1 MRVFNAEGLTIQR
14 MEKAFE
20 FFASWAEEQE
30 ANKEDKKSFLA
41 WQVSGAEYINAAPYS
56 CPSSPEK

>member
-1 MRVFNAEGLTIQR
+1 

-20 FFASWAEEQE
+20 FFVSWAEEQE

-56 CPSSPEK
+56 CPSSLEK